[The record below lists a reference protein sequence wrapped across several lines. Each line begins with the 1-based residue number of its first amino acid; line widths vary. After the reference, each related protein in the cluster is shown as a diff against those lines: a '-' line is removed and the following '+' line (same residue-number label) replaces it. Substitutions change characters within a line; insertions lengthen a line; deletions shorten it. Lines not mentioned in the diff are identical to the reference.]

1 MVHLGEYYR
10 GERKLKMSG
19 LRHGRETV
27 FKATQIT
34 DKLCL
39 AWGQRMSRREVQDG
53 AAEGICG
60 HRSES
65 GAHLRGAELDPTS
78 EEQEQSQAPPGCVDL
93 LLHSCVVGHIQL
105 TPLG

>member
-1 MVHLGEYYR
+1 
-10 GERKLKMSG
+10 MSG

-27 FKATQIT
+27 LKATQIT

-39 AWGQRMSRREVQDG
+39 AWGQRMSRREVQEG
-53 AAEGICG
+53 AAEGMCG
-60 HRSES
+60 HRSGF
-65 GAHLRGAELDPTS
+65 GAHLQGTGLDPTS

-93 LLHSCVVGHIQL
+93 LLHSHVVGDIQL